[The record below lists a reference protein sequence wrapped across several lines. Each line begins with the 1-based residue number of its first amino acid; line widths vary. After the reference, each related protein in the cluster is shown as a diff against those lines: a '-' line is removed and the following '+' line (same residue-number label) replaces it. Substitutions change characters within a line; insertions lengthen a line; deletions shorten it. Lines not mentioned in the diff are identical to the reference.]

1 MLITEVIPRR
11 TWQQV
16 LAEATCDKNT
26 HLEHLEDLILN
37 NGYDGAIGPKLCQCF
52 KRNALYWRRSTK

>member
-11 TWQQV
+11 TWEQV
-16 LAEATCDKNT
+16 LAEATGDKNT

-37 NGYDGAIGPKLCQCF
+37 NGYDGDTELCP
-52 KRNALYWRRSTK
+52 LL